1 MTTALDGLRILDI
14 SEGLAAPFAAK
25 LLGDLG
31 ADVIKIEPPQGDA
44 ARRRGPFA
52 GLEDIESSA
61 PFLYAN
67 TSKRSVVIDPA
78 NPDDLAL
85 RARLSEWAD
94 VVISHETEPSLV
106 DRGLGYQQLAASN
119 PQVVLTTVT
128 GFGSDGPYADWHWN
142 HLTAGALGGFT
153 HLCGREHREP
163 LQLGAS
169 VTETLT
175 GAYAAVATLIGVYA
189 AHEYGRG
196 DHIDVSVIE
205 TAVNAALLPVQRY
218 DYTGDI
224 GIRRGDIGP
233 APSFILPTS
242 DGYVGANV
250 LTQAQW
256 EMLCQFFGKPEFIED
271 PLFADAWSRFA
282 NSRDLANQLAEQT
295 RPRTAE
301 DIFHD
306 AQTWRIPFG
315 LIPTMSDVMNLLPH
329 REREF
334 FLHFEHPRAGRVRMP
349 GIPWMFGDER
359 PVGSRTPLLG
369 EHNAEVRQEVQS
381 PKPATDNSFSPRSA
395 ARTRSPLSPRSAEGT
410 DWPLS
415 PRSAGGDAE
424 GRGGLPERPLE
435 GLRVIDLS
443 MFMSGPMTSLVFAD
457 GGADVIKVES
467 VQRIDGWRAGG
478 ATEDFWWEWAPQFNW
493 VNRNKHGITL
503 NLTDQRGADVIR
515 HMAKEADILVENYTP
530 RVMGNFGLSYDELHE
545 INPDLIMISMPG
557 FGLTGTWSHY
567 TAFANTTEQMSGLP
581 HLTGYSDDQPI
592 FSGTTGGDPLAGV
605 MGALALLSALERRR
619 RLNAQGE
626 PGGCHIDL
634 SQTETATSFTG
645 EAVTAYS
652 ISGKDPGRVG
662 NDHPRI
668 APHNTYPCQDDHWI
682 AIACET
688 DKQFADLSR
697 LIGRDDWLQRY
708 GSFAERDA
716 ARAGIDA
723 AIGEWTRGQDA
734 RRLMREL
741 QGLRITA
748 GVVYDGRDLLEDPH
762 LQARDFFITQDHTYA
777 GARRYPLQ
785 PYRFAHWSGPAVD
798 RPSPTLGR
806 DTRDVL
812 VRLTTLTEAEIDEM
826 EADDVIGT
834 IPLAARGD

>member
-1 MTTALDGLRILDI
+1 MTTALEGLRVLDI

-31 ADVIKIEPPQGDA
+31 ADVIKLEPPEGDE

-52 GLEDIESSA
+52 GSEDIETSA

-78 NPDDLAL
+78 DSDDLLL
-85 RARLSEWAD
+85 RARLLDWAD
-94 VVISHETEPSLV
+94 VVVSHETEPSLAA
-106 DRGLGYQQLAASN
+106 RGLGYEHLKARN
-119 PQVVLTTVT
+119 PRIVLTTVT
-128 GFGSDGPYADWHWN
+128 GFGSNGPYADWQWN
-142 HLTAGALGGFT
+142 HLIAGALGGFT
-153 HLCGREHREP
+153 YLCGREDREP

-175 GAYAAVATLIGVYA
+175 GAYAAVATLIAVRA
-189 AHEYGRG
+189 AAEHGRG
-196 DHIDVSVIE
+196 DHVDVSVIE
-205 TAVNAALLPVQRY
+205 AAVNAALLPVQRY
-218 DYTGDI
+218 DYTGNS
-224 GIRRGDIGP
+224 GSRRADIGP
-233 APSFILPTS
+233 SPSFILPTS

-256 EMLCQFFGKPEFIED
+256 EMLCQFFGKPEFIAD
-271 PLFADAWSRFA
+271 PQFADGWSRME
-282 NSRDLANQLAEQT
+282 NSRDLSTQLAEQT

-301 DIFHD
+301 DVFHD
-306 AQTWRIPFG
+306 AQAWRIPFG
-315 LIPTMSDVMNLLPH
+315 LIPTMAEVLNLLPH

-334 FLHFEHPRAGRVRMP
+334 FFDFEHPRAGRVRMP

-369 EHNAEVRQEVQS
+369 EHTVEVRSGERELAGEPPQS
-381 PKPATDNSFSPRSA
+381 LRDS
-395 ARTRSPLSPRSAEGT
+395 SPLEGG
-410 DWPLS
+410 S
-415 PRSAGGDAE
+415 KGI
-424 GRGGLPERPLE
+424 PERPLE
-435 GLRVIDLS
+435 GLRVLDLS

-503 NLTDQRGADVIR
+503 NLTDPRGSDVIR
-515 HMAKEADILVENYTP
+515 HMVMDADILVENYTP
-530 RVMGNFGLSYDELHE
+530 RVMGNFGLSYEELRE
-545 INPDLIMISMPG
+545 INPELIMISMPG

-581 HLTGYSDDQPI
+581 HLTGYADDQPI

-652 ISGKDPGRVG
+652 ISGKDPGRMG
-662 NDHPRI
+662 NHHPRF
-668 APHNTYPCQDDHWI
+668 APHNTYPCRNEEWI

-688 DKQFADLSR
+688 DAQFADLAR
-697 LIGRDDWLQRY
+697 LIGREEWLRNF
-708 GSFAERDA
+708 GTFAARDA
-716 ARAGIDA
+716 ARSEIDS
-723 AIGEWTRGQDA
+723 AIGEWTRDQNARPFDA
-734 RRLMREL
+734 RVAGPGDCGRGGVRRSRPAGGSALASAGLLHHAAPHIRGRSAVSVAAL
-741 QGLRITA
+741 QVRQ
-748 GVVYDGRDLLEDPH
+748 LEW
-762 LQARDFFITQDHTYA
+762 A
-777 GARRYPLQ
+777 
-785 PYRFAHWSGPAVD
+785 
-798 RPSPTLGR
+798 
-806 DTRDVL
+806 
-812 VRLTTLTEAEIDEM
+812 
-826 EADDVIGT
+826 
-834 IPLAARGD
+834 

>member
-1 MTTALDGLRILDI
+1 MTRALEGLRVLDI
-14 SEGLAAPFAAK
+14 SEGLAGPFAAK

-31 ADVIKIEPPQGDA
+31 ADVIKLEPPEGDE

-52 GLEDIESSA
+52 GSGDIETSA

-67 TSKRSVVIDPA
+67 TSKRSVIIDTSE
-78 NPDDLAL
+78 PDDLGL
-85 RARLSEWAD
+85 RASLLGWAD
-94 VVISHETEPSLV
+94 VVISHETEPSLAA
-106 DRGLGYQQLAASN
+106 RGIGYEQLSAHN
-119 PQVVLTTVT
+119 PRVVLTTVT
-128 GFGSDGPYADWHWN
+128 GFGSDGPYAEWQWN

-153 HLCGREHREP
+153 YLCGREDREP
-163 LQLGAS
+163 LQLGTS

-175 GAYAAVATLIGVYA
+175 GAYAAVATLIAVRGA
-189 AHEYGRG
+189 EEHGRG
-196 DHIDVSVIE
+196 DHVDVSVIE
-205 TAVNAALLPVQRY
+205 AAVNAALLPVQRY
-218 DYTGDI
+218 DYTGNS
-224 GIRRGDIGP
+224 GSRRADIGP
-233 APSFILPTS
+233 SPSFILPTS

-256 EMLCQFFGKPEFIED
+256 EMLCQFFGKPEFIAD
-271 PLFADAWSRFA
+271 PLFADGWARME
-282 NSRDLANQLAEQT
+282 NSRDLATQLAEQT

-301 DIFHD
+301 DVFHD

-315 LIPTMSDVMNLLPH
+315 LIPTMAEVLNLLPH

-334 FLHFEHPRAGRVRMP
+334 FFDFEHPRAGRVRMP
-349 GIPWMFGDER
+349 GVPWMFGEER
-359 PVGSRTPLLG
+359 PMGSRTPLLG
-369 EHNAEVRQEVQS
+369 EHTESVKADFKASADEEEPPS
-381 PKPATDNSFSPRSA
+381 AFGISPRF
-395 ARTRSPLSPRSAEGT
+395 
-410 DWPLS
+410 
-415 PRSAGGDAE
+415 AGGE
-424 GRGGLPERPLE
+424 RNGGGQERPLTQRPLE

-478 ATEDFWWEWAPQFNW
+478 ATDDSWWEWAPQFNW

-503 NLTDQRGADVIR
+503 NLTDQRGSDVIR
-515 HMAKEADILVENYTP
+515 HMIKDADILVENYTP
-530 RVMGNFGLSYDELHE
+530 RVMGNFGLSYEELRE
-545 INPDLIMISMPG
+545 INPELIMISMPG

-581 HLTGYSDDQPI
+581 HLTGYADDQPI

-626 PGGCHIDL
+626 AGGCHIDL

-652 ISGKDPGRVG
+652 VSGDDPGRRG
-662 NDHPRI
+662 NHHPRI
-668 APHNTYPCQDDHWI
+668 APHNTYPCRDDEWI

-688 DKQFADLSR
+688 NAQFADLAR
-697 LIGRDDWLQRY
+697 LMGRDDWLEMA
-708 GSFAERDA
+708 SDLVHRDA
-716 ARAGIDA
+716 AREAIDA
-723 AIGEWTRGQDA
+723 AIGKWTSSRDA
-734 RRLMREL
+734 GELMLEL
-741 QGLRITA
+741 QALGIVA
-748 GVVYDGRDLLEDPH
+748 GAVYDGRGLLEDQH
-762 LQARDFFITQDHTYA
+762 LQARNFFIIQEHTYA
-777 GARRYPLQ
+777 GTRRYPLQ
-785 PYRFAHWSGPAVD
+785 PYRFANWSGPEVD

-806 DTRDVL
+806 DTREVL
-812 VRLTTLTEAEIDEM
+812 ARLTTLTEAEVDQM

-834 IPLAARGD
+834 IPLGERGD

>member
-1 MTTALDGLRILDI
+1 MTTALDGLRVLDI

-31 ADVIKIEPPQGDA
+31 ADVIKLEPPEGDE

-52 GLEDIESSA
+52 GSVDIEASA

-78 NPDDLAL
+78 NPEDLTIIG
-85 RARLSEWAD
+85 RLLEWAD
-94 VVISHETEPSLV
+94 VVISHETEPSLAA
-106 DRGLGYQQLAASN
+106 RGLGYEQLAARN
-119 PQVVLTTVT
+119 PLVVLTTVT
-128 GFGSDGPYADWHWN
+128 GFGSDGPYADWRWN
-142 HLTAGALGGFT
+142 HLVAGALGGFT
-153 HLCGREHREP
+153 YLCGREDREP

-175 GAYAAVATLIGVYA
+175 GAYAAVATLIAVRGA
-189 AHEYGRG
+189 LEFGRG
-196 DHIDVSVIE
+196 DHVDVSVIE

-218 DYTGDI
+218 DYTGDS
-224 GIRRGDIGP
+224 GVRRADIGP
-233 APSFILPTS
+233 SPSFILPTS
-242 DGYVGANV
+242 DGYVGANT

-256 EMLCQFFGKPEFIED
+256 EMMCQFFGQPDLVDD
-271 PLFADAWSRFA
+271 PQYADGWSRMA
-282 NSRDLANQLAEQT
+282 NSRDLAGELAELT
-295 RPRTAE
+295 RGRTAE
-301 DIFHD
+301 DVFHD
-306 AQTWRIPFG
+306 AQAWRIPFG
-315 LIPTMSDVMNLLPH
+315 LIPTLSEVMNLLPH
-329 REREF
+329 RERDF
-334 FLHFEHPRAGRVRMP
+334 FLEFEHPRAGRVRMP
-349 GIPWMFGDER
+349 GVPWMFGDDR
-359 PVGSRTPLLG
+359 PLGRRTPLLG
-369 EHNAEVRQEVQS
+369 EHTDEVRASV
-381 PKPATDNSFSPRSA
+381 
-395 ARTRSPLSPRSAEGT
+395 
-410 DWPLS
+410 LS

-424 GRGGLPERPLE
+424 GRGGLPLRPLE

-478 ATEDFWWEWAPQFNW
+478 ATDDFWWEWAPQFNW

-503 NLTDQRGADVIR
+503 NLTDQRGSDVIR
-515 HMAKEADILVENYTP
+515 HMVRDADILVENYTP
-530 RVMGNFGLSYDELHE
+530 RVMGNFGLSYAELRE

-557 FGLTGTWSHY
+557 FGLTGTWSNY

-581 HLTGYSDDQPI
+581 HLTGYADDQAI
-592 FSGTTGGDPLAGV
+592 FSGTTGGDPLAGI

-619 RLNAQGE
+619 RLQAQGE

-652 ISGKDPGRVG
+652 ISGEDPGRLG
-662 NDHPRI
+662 NYHPRI
-668 APHNTYPCQDDHWI
+668 APHSTYPCADDHWI

-688 DKQFADLSR
+688 DEQFADLSR
-697 LIGRDDWLQRY
+697 LMGRVDWLRRY
-708 GSFAERDA
+708 GSFAARDS
-716 ARAGIDA
+716 ARAEIDA
-723 AIGEWTRGQDA
+723 AIGEWTRGHDA

-741 QGLRITA
+741 QGLGIAA
-748 GVVYDGRDLLEDPH
+748 GAVYDGRDLLEDQH
-762 LQARDFFITQDHTYA
+762 LQARAFFITQQHTYA
-777 GARRYPLQ
+777 GERRYPLQ
-785 PYRFAHWSGPAVD
+785 PYRFAHWTGPEVD

-806 DTRDVL
+806 DTREVL
-812 VRLTTLTEAEIDEM
+812 ARLTSLTEEEVDQM

>member
-1 MTTALDGLRILDI
+1 MTTALDGLRVLDI

-31 ADVIKIEPPQGDA
+31 ADVIKLEPPQGDS

-52 GLEDIESSA
+52 GSEDIETSA

-67 TSKRSVVIDPA
+67 TSKRSVIIDPSNA
-78 NPDDLAL
+78 DDLAL
-85 RARLSEWAD
+85 RKRLLEWAE
-94 VVISHETEPSLV
+94 VVMSHETEPTLAA
-106 DRGLGYQQLAASN
+106 RGLGYRRLAARNSR
-119 PQVVLTTVT
+119 VVLTTVT
-128 GFGSDGPYADWHWN
+128 GFGSDGPYADWQWN

-153 HLCGREHREP
+153 HLCGREGREP

-175 GAYAAVATLIGVYA
+175 GAYAAVATLIAVYA
-189 AHEYGRG
+189 AQEHGRG
-196 DHIDVSVIE
+196 DHVDVSVME
-205 TAVNAALLPVQRY
+205 TAINAALLPVQRY
-218 DYTGDI
+218 DYTGII
-224 GIRRGDIGP
+224 GTRNADIGP

-271 PLFADAWSRFA
+271 PLFADPWARTA
-282 NSRDLANQLAEQT
+282 NSRELANELAEST
-295 RPRTAE
+295 RGRTAE
-301 DIFHD
+301 DVFHD
-306 AQTWRIPFG
+306 AQAWRIPFG
-315 LIPTMSDVMNLLPH
+315 LIPTLSEVANLLPH
-329 REREF
+329 RERDF
-334 FLHFEHPRAGRVRMP
+334 FLDFEHPRAGRVRTP

-359 PVGSRTPLLG
+359 PIGSRTPLLG
-369 EHNAEVRQEVQS
+369 EHSYEIRSQS
-381 PKPATDNSFSPRSA
+381 KEIWTDPDKSEQPIPTRKAPR
-395 ARTRSPLSPRSAEGT
+395 
-410 DWPLS
+410 
-415 PRSAGGDAE
+415 
-424 GRGGLPERPLE
+424 RPLD

-443 MFMSGPMTSLVFAD
+443 MFMSGPMTSLIFAD

-478 ATEDFWWEWAPQFNW
+478 SSEKFWWEWAPQFNW

-503 NLTDQRGADVIR
+503 NLTDQRGSDVIR
-515 HMAKEADILVENYTP
+515 QMVKEADILVENYTP
-530 RVMGNFGLSYDELHE
+530 RVMGNFGLSYEELRE
-545 INPDLIMISMPG
+545 INPELIMISMPG

-581 HLTGYSDDQPI
+581 HLTGYADDQPI

-619 RLNAQGE
+619 RLNAKGK

-652 ISGKDPGRVG
+652 ISGEDPGRVG
-662 NDHPRI
+662 NYHPRI
-668 APHNTYPCQDDHWI
+668 SPHNTYPCLGDQWI

-688 DKQFADLSR
+688 DEQFADLAR
-697 LIGRDDWLQRY
+697 LMGRNDWIQRY
-708 GSFAERDA
+708 GSFTDRDT
-716 ARAGIDA
+716 ARAEIDT
-723 AIGEWTRGQDA
+723 AIGEWTRGLDA
-734 RRLMREL
+734 RQLMRKL
-741 QGLRITA
+741 QSLKIAA
-748 GVVYDGRDLLEDPH
+748 GVVYDGRDLLEDQH
-762 LQARDFFITQDHTYA
+762 LQARGFFITQRHTYA

-785 PYRFAHWSGPAVD
+785 PYRFAKWSRPEIN

-806 DTRDVL
+806 DTREVL
-812 VRLTTLTEAEIDEM
+812 ARLTTLSRS
-826 EADDVIGT
+826 
-834 IPLAARGD
+834 ARSSRWRRTT

>member
-1 MTTALDGLRILDI
+1 MTTALDGLQVLDI

-31 ADVIKIEPPQGDA
+31 ADVIKLEPPDGDS

-52 GLEDIESSA
+52 DSEDPETSA

-67 TSKRSVVIDPA
+67 TSKRSVVIDPSD
-78 NPDDLAL
+78 PDDAAL
-85 RARLSEWAD
+85 RAHLLERAD
-94 VVISHETEPSLV
+94 IIISHETEPSLAA
-106 DRGLGYQQLAASN
+106 RGFGHAQLSSIN
-119 PQVVLTTVT
+119 PRVVLTTVT
-128 GFGSDGPYADWHWN
+128 GFGSHGPYADWQWN

-175 GAYAAVATLIGVYA
+175 GAYAAVATLIAVYA
-189 AHEYGRG
+189 AQEHGRG
-196 DHIDVSVIE
+196 DHVDVSVME
-205 TAVNAALLPVQRY
+205 TAINAALLVVQRY
-218 DYTGDI
+218 DYIGDV
-224 GIRRGDIGP
+224 GVRRADIGP

-256 EMLCQFFGKPEFIED
+256 EMLCQFFGKPEFIDD
-271 PLFADAWSRFA
+271 PLFADGWSRMA
-282 NSRDLANQLAEQT
+282 NSRDLASQLAEET
-295 RPRTAE
+295 RTRTAE

-315 LIPTMSDVMNLLPH
+315 LIPTLSDVLNMLPH

-334 FLHFEHPRAGRVRMP
+334 FLDFEHPRAGRVRMP
-349 GIPWMFGDER
+349 GIPWRFGDER
-359 PVGSRTPLLG
+359 PLGRRTPLLG
-369 EHNAEVRQEVQS
+369 EHNDEVRREFQQTETTE
-381 PKPATDNSFSPRSA
+381 PKS
-395 ARTRSPLSPRSAEGT
+395 
-410 DWPLS
+410 LS
-415 PRSAGGDAE
+415 PRSAGGDAA
-424 GRGGLPERPLE
+424 GRGGAPHRPLE

-478 ATEDFWWEWAPQFNW
+478 VSEDFWWEWAPQFNW

-503 NLTDQRGADVIR
+503 NLTDERGADVIR
-515 HMAKEADILVENYTP
+515 HMVREADILVENYTP
-530 RVMGNFGLSYDELHE
+530 RVMGNFGLSYERLRE
-545 INPDLIMISMPG
+545 INPELIMISMPG
-557 FGLTGTWSHY
+557 FGLTGAWSHY

-581 HLTGYSDDQPI
+581 HLTGYADDQPI
-592 FSGTTGGDPLAGV
+592 FSGTTGGDPLAGI

-619 RLNAQGE
+619 RLNAQSE

-652 ISGKDPGRVG
+652 ISGEDPGRVG
-662 NDHPRI
+662 NYHPRV
-668 APHNTYPCQDDHWI
+668 APHNTYPCRHDHWL

-688 DKQFADLSR
+688 DAQFADLAR
-697 LIGRDDWLQRY
+697 LIGRDDWIQRY
-708 GSFAERDA
+708 PAFSDRDA
-716 ARAGIDA
+716 ARAEVDA
-723 AIGEWTRGQDA
+723 AIGEWTRAQDA
-734 RRLMREL
+734 GQLMREL
-741 QGLRITA
+741 QALGIVA
-748 GVVYDGRDLLEDPH
+748 GVVYDGRDLLEDEH
-762 LQARDFFITQDHTYA
+762 LLARSFYITQHHTYA

-785 PYRFAHWSGPAVD
+785 PYHFANWSGPEVD

-812 VRLTTLTEAEIDEM
+812 ARLTTLTEAQIDQM
-826 EADDVIGT
+826 ERDDVIGT

>member
-1 MTTALDGLRILDI
+1 MTTALDGLRVLDI
-14 SEGLAAPFAAK
+14 SQGLAAPFAAK

-31 ADVIKIEPPQGDA
+31 ANVIKLEPPEGDS

-52 GLEDIESSA
+52 GSEDIEASA

-67 TSKRSVVIDPA
+67 TSKRSVVIDSS
-78 NPDDLAL
+78 NTDDLAL
-85 RARLSEWAD
+85 RVRLLDWAD
-94 VVISHETEPSLV
+94 VVISHETEPSLSA
-106 DRGLGYQQLAASN
+106 RGLGYEALKARN
-119 PQVVLTTVT
+119 PRIVLTTVT
-128 GFGSDGPYADWHWN
+128 GFGSDGPYADWQWN

-153 HLCGREHREP
+153 YLCGREDREP

-175 GAYAAVATLIGVYA
+175 GAYAAVATLIAVHA
-189 AHEYGRG
+189 AQEHGRG
-196 DHIDVSVIE
+196 DHVDVSVIE

-218 DYTGDI
+218 DYTGSS
-224 GIRRGDIGP
+224 GARRADIGP
-233 APSFILPTS
+233 SPSFILPTS

-256 EMLCQFFGKPEFIED
+256 EMLCQFFGKSEFIED
-271 PLFADAWSRFA
+271 PLFADGWARME
-282 NSRDLANQLAEQT
+282 NSRDLATQLAEQT
-295 RPRTAE
+295 RSRTAE
-301 DIFHD
+301 DVFHD

-334 FLHFEHPRAGRVRMP
+334 FLDFEHPRAGRVRMP

-359 PVGSRTPLLG
+359 PLGTRTPLLG
-369 EHNAEVRQEVQS
+369 EHTDDI
-381 PKPATDNSFSPRSA
+381 ATAS
-395 ARTRSPLSPRSAEGT
+395 LSPRSTA
-410 DWPLS
+410 
-415 PRSAGGDAE
+415 GDAAAGAE
-424 GRGGLPERPLE
+424 LPDRPLE

-503 NLTDQRGADVIR
+503 NLTDQRGSDTIR
-515 HMAKEADILVENYTP
+515 HMVKDADILVENYTP
-530 RVMGNFGLSYDELHE
+530 RVMGNFGLSYEELRQ
-545 INPDLIMISMPG
+545 INPELIMISMPG

-581 HLTGYSDDQPI
+581 HLTGYADDQPI

-652 ISGKDPGRVG
+652 VSGSDPGRVG
-662 NDHPRI
+662 NYHPRI
-668 APHNTYPCQDDHWI
+668 APHNTYPCQDEQWI
-682 AIACET
+682 AMACET
-688 DKQFADLSR
+688 DEQFADLAR
-697 LIGRDDWLQRY
+697 LMSRDDWIERY
-708 GSFAERDA
+708 AAFADRDA
-716 ARAGIDA
+716 ARGEIDA
-723 AIGEWTRGQDA
+723 EIGEWTRDRDA
-734 RRLMREL
+734 RQLMREL
-741 QGLRITA
+741 QGLRIPA
-748 GVVYDGRDLLEDPH
+748 GAVYEGRQLLEDQH
-762 LQARDFFITQDHTYA
+762 LQARNFFITQDHTYA

-785 PYRFAHWSGPAVD
+785 PYRFANWAGPEID

-806 DTRDVL
+806 DTREVL
-812 VRLTTLTEAEIDEM
+812 ARLTALTETEIDQM

-834 IPLAARGD
+834 IPLGERGD

>member
-1 MTTALDGLRILDI
+1 MTTALNGLRVLDV

-31 ADVIKIEPPQGDA
+31 ADVIKLEPPQGDS

-52 GLEDIESSA
+52 GSEDIEASA
-61 PFLYAN
+61 AFLYAN
-67 TSKRSVVIDPA
+67 TSKRSVVIDPS

-85 RARLSEWAD
+85 RARLLEQAD
-94 VVISHETEPSLV
+94 VVISHETEPSLAA
-106 DRGLGYQQLAASN
+106 RGLGYGDLSARN
-119 PQVVLTTVT
+119 PRVVLTTVS
-128 GFGSDGPYADWHWN
+128 GFGSVGPYADWEWN
-142 HLTAGALGGFT
+142 HLIAGALGGFT
-153 HLCGREHREP
+153 HLCGRADREP

-175 GAYAAVATLIGVYA
+175 GAYAAVATLIAVYA
-189 AHEYGRG
+189 AQERGRG
-196 DHIDVSVIE
+196 DHVDVSVME

-218 DYTGDI
+218 DYTGTI
-224 GIRRGDIGP
+224 GVRGADIGP

-271 PLFADAWSRFA
+271 PLFADPWARTA
-282 NSRDLANQLAEQT
+282 NSRELANELADLT

-301 DIFHD
+301 DVFHD

-315 LIPTMSDVMNLLPH
+315 LIPTLSDVMNLLPH
-329 REREF
+329 RERAF
-334 FLHFEHPRAGRVRMP
+334 FFDFEHPRAGHVRMP
-349 GIPWMFGDER
+349 GIPWMFGEER
-359 PVGSRTPLLG
+359 PLGSRTPLLG
-369 EHNAEVRQEVQS
+369 EHDAEVRAGVWE
-381 PKPATDNSFSPRSA
+381 
-395 ARTRSPLSPRSAEGT
+395 ARDRDSRDKRGN
-410 DWPLS
+410 D
-415 PRSAGGDAE
+415 GG
-424 GRGGLPERPLE
+424 GRGSNGERPLE

-478 ATEDFWWEWAPQFNW
+478 ASEEFWWEWAPQFNW

-503 NLTDQRGADVIR
+503 NLTDRRGADVIR
-515 HMAKEADILVENYTP
+515 HMVKEADILVENYTP
-530 RVMGNFGLSYDELHE
+530 RVMGNFGLSYEELRE
-545 INPDLIMISMPG
+545 INPELIMISMPG

-581 HLTGYSDDQPI
+581 HLTGYADDQPI
-592 FSGTTGGDPLAGV
+592 FSGTTGGDPLAGI

-652 ISGKDPGRVG
+652 ISGEDPGRVG
-662 NDHPRI
+662 NYHPRI

-682 AIACET
+682 AIACES
-688 DKQFADLSR
+688 DVQFADLAR
-697 LIGRDDWLQRY
+697 LMGREDWIRRY
-708 GSFAERDA
+708 GTFSERSA
-716 ARAGIDA
+716 ARSEIDA
-723 AIGEWTRGQDA
+723 AIAEWTRERDAGQ
-734 RRLMREL
+734 LMREL
-741 QGLRITA
+741 QGLRIAA
-748 GVVYDGRDLLEDPH
+748 GVVYDGRDLLEDQH
-762 LQARDFFITQDHTYA
+762 LQARDFFITQQHTYA

-785 PYRFAHWSGPAVD
+785 PYRFGNWSGPEVD

-806 DTRDVL
+806 DTREVL
-812 VRLTTLTEAEIDEM
+812 ARLTLLTEAEIDQM
-826 EADDVIGT
+826 EVDDVIGT

>member
-1 MTTALDGLRILDI
+1 MIRALEGLRVLDI
-14 SEGLAAPFAAK
+14 SEGLAGPFAAK

-31 ADVIKIEPPQGDA
+31 ADVIKLESPEGDE

-52 GLEDIESSA
+52 GSEDIETSA

-67 TSKRSVVIDPA
+67 TSKRSVIIDSSD
-78 NPDDLAL
+78 PDDLAL
-85 RARLSEWAD
+85 RAKLLEWAD
-94 VVISHETEPSLV
+94 VIVSHETELS
-106 DRGLGYQQLAASN
+106 LAARGIGYRHLSAGN
-119 PQVVLTTVT
+119 PRVVLTTVT
-128 GFGSDGPYADWHWN
+128 GFGSDGPYADWQWN

-153 HLCGREHREP
+153 YLCGREDREP

-175 GAYAAVATLIGVYA
+175 GAYAAVATLIAVHA
-189 AHEYGRG
+189 AQAHGRG
-196 DHIDVSVIE
+196 DHVDVSAIE
-205 TAVNAALLPVQRY
+205 AAVNAALLPVQRY
-218 DYTGDI
+218 DYTGSS
-224 GIRRGDIGP
+224 GSRRADIGP
-233 APSFILPTS
+233 SPSFILPTS

-256 EMLCQFFGKPEFIED
+256 EMLCQFFGRPEFIED
-271 PLFADAWSRFA
+271 PLFADGWSRME
-282 NSRDLANQLAEQT
+282 NSRDLATQLAEQT

-301 DIFHD
+301 DVFHD

-315 LIPTMSDVMNLLPH
+315 LIPTMSEVVNLLPH
-329 REREF
+329 RERDF
-334 FLHFEHPRAGRVRMP
+334 FLDFEHPRAGRVRMP

-369 EHNAEVRQEVQS
+369 EHDEEVRVGGWSDGDRDSRVKRGNDGGGERNEEER
-381 PKPATDNSFSPRSA
+381 PA
-395 ARTRSPLSPRSAEGT
+395 
-410 DWPLS
+410 
-415 PRSAGGDAE
+415 
-424 GRGGLPERPLE
+424 RPLE

-443 MFMSGPMTSLVFAD
+443 MFMSGPMTSLIFAD

-478 ATEDFWWEWAPQFNW
+478 ATDDFWWEWAPQFNW

-515 HMAKEADILVENYTP
+515 HMVKDADILVENYTP
-530 RVMGNFGLSYDELHE
+530 RVMGNFGLSFEELRE
-545 INPDLIMISMPG
+545 INPELIMISMPG

-605 MGALALLSALERRR
+605 MGALALLSALERRS
-619 RLNAQGE
+619 RLNARGE
-626 PGGCHIDL
+626 AGGCHIDL

-652 ISGKDPGRVG
+652 ISGEDHGRQG
-662 NDHPRI
+662 NYHPRI
-668 APHNTYPCQDDHWI
+668 APHNTYPCRDDEWI

-688 DKQFADLSR
+688 DAQFAALAR
-697 LIGRDDWLQRY
+697 LMGRDDWLEMA
-708 GSFAERDA
+708 SDFVHRDA
-716 ARAGIDA
+716 AREAIDA
-723 AIGEWTRGQDA
+723 AIAKWTSSCDAGE
-734 RRLMREL
+734 LMREL
-741 QGLRITA
+741 QDLGIAA
-748 GVVYDGRDLLEDPH
+748 GVVYDGRGLLEDPH
-762 LQARDFFITQDHTYA
+762 LQARNFFITQHHTYA
-777 GARRYPLQ
+777 GTRWYPLQ
-785 PYRFAHWSGPAVD
+785 PYRFAHWSGPEVD

-806 DTRDVL
+806 DTREVL
-812 VRLTTLTEAEIDEM
+812 ARLTTLTQAEVDEM

-834 IPLAARGD
+834 IPLGERGD